1 MHKNS
6 SFAIV
11 TPYYKES
18 RETIER
24 CIESVRRQTVAADH
38 FLIADGFPQS
48 WLDEVGVNHIRLGH
62 AHRDFGDTPRGV
74 GALVAVSQ
82 RYKCIGFLDA
92 DNWYEDDHVDVCSTT
107 ANSVAAKPVDFVVA
121 KRRMVRMD
129 GTRTSYPEEYD
140 HVDTSCYWFLE
151 GAFHLL
157 HYWLTIPNE
166 LAPIGDRVFYQ
177 MIKSRKLSMREAP
190 KITVNYTCT
199 VEEIYHALGERPP
212 PGAKPGPDFEA
223 ICKRLLGLDTEG
235 RRLVAERCGVDLAEM
250 VSLIFPRF
258 SASPVL
264 RRNSPCPCG
273 SGKKYKHCHGVSR
286 AMEMNE
292 LSQ

>member
-6 SFAIV
+6 CFAIV
-11 TPYYKES
+11 TPYYKEP
-18 RETIER
+18 RATIER
-24 CIESVRRQTVAADH
+24 CVESVRRQTVAADH
-38 FLIADGFPQS
+38 FLVADGFPQS
-48 WLDEVGVNHIRLGH
+48 WLDDVGVNHIRLGH
-62 AHRDFGDTPRGV
+62 AHRDFGDTPRAI
-74 GALVAVSQ
+74 GALIAISQ

-107 ANSVAAKPVDFVVA
+107 ANSVAPEPIDLVIA

-129 GTRTSYPEEYD
+129 GTHTTYPEESS

-157 HYWLTIPNE
+157 HYWLTIPDE

-177 MIKSRKLSMREAP
+177 MIRSRKLSAREAP

-212 PGAKPGPDFEA
+212 PGTKPGPDFEA
-223 ICKRLLGLDTEG
+223 IRKWLLGLDEAN
-235 RRLVAERCGVDLAEM
+235 RRLVAERCGIDLVPMLARRNAER
-250 VSLIFPRF
+250 SEAPALP
-258 SASPVL
+258 
-264 RRNSPCPCG
+264 RNSPCPCG
-273 SGKKYKHCHGVSR
+273 SGEKYKHCHGVLRSVEAKER
-286 AMEMNE
+286 
-292 LSQ
+292 LQ